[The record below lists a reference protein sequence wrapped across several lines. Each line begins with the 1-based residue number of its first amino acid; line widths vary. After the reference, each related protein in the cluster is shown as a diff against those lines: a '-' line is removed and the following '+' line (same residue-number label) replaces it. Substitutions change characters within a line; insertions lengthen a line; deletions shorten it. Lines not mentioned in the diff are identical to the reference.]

1 MTADERQ
8 SYDLRMERTMDAPV
22 GRIWAALTEA
32 SQIPYWYGPGEEF
45 RIEVLEWDC
54 RIGGRYRVAMH
65 HKDGPTHTCFGE
77 FKRLEPEQRIAYSWA
92 WEGQPPM
99 DTVVTFALIPE
110 GEKTRIEFTHS
121 GFPAEEAREQHR
133 MGWTGSL
140 ERLAGV
146 VA

>member
-1 MTADERQ
+1 MTADELR
-8 SYDLRMERTMDAPV
+8 SYDLRMERTLQAPV
-22 GRIWAALTEA
+22 DRVWAALTDA
-32 SQIPYWYGPGEEF
+32 GQIARWFGPGEEF

-54 RIGGRYRVAMH
+54 RIGGKYRVAMH
-65 HKDGPTHTCFGE
+65 HRDGPTHTCFGE
-77 FKRLEPEQRIAYSWA
+77 FKELEPEVRIAYTWA

-99 DTVVTFALIPE
+99 DTIVTFALTAE
-110 GEKTRIEFTHS
+110 AERTRVEFTHT

-140 ERLAGV
+140 QRLASV